1 MADSDAYSFL
11 AEWFDPQAELSRTFL
26 LTYYVADGSLEMV
39 DKKSLKSFL
48 KRIKFPSIKP
58 IDLFVGA
65 CISVY
70 SRQIHL
76 VDYAN
81 EYTRNLL
88 KQRGSNTTFLIKP
101 SGYSTLGHILSALED
116 SDLSLVK
123 MRMIHIQ
130 PNDMSLLA
138 KLVDVGH
145 SSSNVQ
151 EWTRDFTVAIEVS
164 VGSPSAVSNALQQ
177 LGRAR
182 DHVVVASQASPV
194 FFDGNRFP
202 TTAAMD
208 DCSTLCLIRP
218 RVVREGKCG
227 AILDAILKAG
237 FEISALKL
245 VHVEVA
251 AIDEFLAVYKPV
263 TRQYHVRDAVH
274 IRVLIEFDQE
284 LVKYM
289 SSAPLVAIEVRGDDI
304 VSRFQAFCGPF
315 DVQVARE
322 IAPTSLRA
330 RFGHTNIQNAVHCTD
345 TPEDGA
351 LESQFF
357 FRVLA

>member
-101 SGYSTLGHILSALED
+101 SGYSSLGHILSALED

-151 EWTRDFTVAIEVS
+151 EWTRDFTIAIEVS

-263 TRQYHVRDAVH
+263 TRQYH
-274 IRVLIEFDQE
+274 E

-322 IAPTSLRA
+322 LAPTSLRA